1 MTSASKAVFPARS
14 PRPFTVA
21 WAHDGP
27 GLERGHRGRERE
39 PEVVVAVDR
48 ERGER
53 GERRHDLPRPL
64 GRQEADRVAEAEPVR
79 AALDPFAEEV
89 GHEGLV
95 GPARVLARELDHEPP
110 LLRVL
115 DRGKGHAAD
124 GRAVLAELL
133 LDVEVRDGHDQV
145 NRVRARVRGPV
156 DVDGERANVAADLGA
171 QIGLGHEPDPLAL
184 ALGGG
189 RGAGLDHVDT
199 HLCEHTGD
207 LEFLVGGEGH
217 AGRLFAV
224 AERRIEES
232 QPIGE

>member
-1 MTSASKAVFPARS
+1 MSQKQSRSAPRS
-14 PRPFTVA
+14 TPSPKR
-21 WAHDGP
+21 
-27 GLERGHRGRERE
+27 L
-39 PEVVVAVDR
+39 
-48 ERGER
+48 
-53 GERRHDLPRPL
+53 
-64 GRQEADRVAEAEPVR
+64 
-79 AALDPFAEEV
+79 

-95 GPARVLARELDHEPP
+95 GPARVLARELDDEPA

-115 DRGKGHAAD
+115 DRGERHAAD
-124 GRAVLAELL
+124 GVAVLPQLL

-145 NRVRARVRGPV
+145 DRVRARVRGPV
-156 DVDGERANVAADLGA
+156 DVDGERPDVAADLGA
-171 QIGLGHEPDPLAL
+171 EVGLRDEPDPLAL

-199 HLCEHTGD
+199 HLCEHAGD
-207 LEFLVGGEGH
+207 LEFLVGGKGH